1 MDYLG
6 ICKSFKKTLN
16 KANVNASK
24 MDINS
29 SWGYLLT
36 NSLLR
41 FKINLTVNIVTLFT
55 NRGVLTMSEKPME
68 IAITTALKKK
78 KYLLESKSKYL
89 LRAALAGVYIG
100 FGIIVS
106 YRLGEYFSD
115 AHSAATPIASSI
127 FFGLALVLILY
138 GGGELFTSNTMM
150 LTISSLKKE
159 TTWKDTIENW
169 IACYSG
175 NLLGALFF
183 GILIMLSGLFIS
195 PEKSQYMMETVSM
208 KMNTPAY
215 QLFFRAILC
224 NWLVCLAVWV
234 PFSIK
239 GDGAKIGVT
248 MLLVFAFVVSGFEHS
263 VANMVLF
270 SVALFVPHPETIS
283 LAGSVYNLVPVTLGN
298 IIGGGFF
305 VGTLYVYLNAKGV
318 ANEENQ
324 TAAQS
329 VYGQNA

>member
-1 MDYLG
+1 
-6 ICKSFKKTLN
+6 
-16 KANVNASK
+16 
-24 MDINS
+24 
-29 SWGYLLT
+29 
-36 NSLLR
+36 
-41 FKINLTVNIVTLFT
+41 
-55 NRGVLTMSEKPME
+55 MSEQPME
-68 IAITTALKKK
+68 LAINTALKKK
-78 KYLLESKSKYL
+78 EYLSQSKGKYL

-100 FGIIVS
+100 FGLMVS
-106 YRLGEYFSD
+106 YRLGEYFFD

-150 LTISSLKKE
+150 MTISSLKKA

-183 GILIMLSGLFIS
+183 AILVMLSGIFLA
-195 PEKSQYMMETVSM
+195 PEKTQYMMETVSM

-234 PFSIK
+234 PLSIK
-239 GDGAKIGVT
+239 GDGAKIGVI

-270 SVALFVPHPETIS
+270 SIALLVPHPETVSI
-283 LAGSVYNLVPVTLGN
+283 AGSLYNLVPVTLGN

-305 VGTLYVYLNAKGV
+305 VGTLYVYLNAKGAAKEGSEP
-318 ANEENQ
+318 ANQ
-324 TAAQS
+324 A
-329 VYGQNA
+329 VYAQNALKRL

>member
-1 MDYLG
+1 
-6 ICKSFKKTLN
+6 
-16 KANVNASK
+16 
-24 MDINS
+24 
-29 SWGYLLT
+29 
-36 NSLLR
+36 
-41 FKINLTVNIVTLFT
+41 
-55 NRGVLTMSEKPME
+55 MSEQPME
-68 IAITTALKKK
+68 LAINTALKKK
-78 KYLLESKSKYL
+78 EYLSESKGKYLM
-89 LRAALAGVYIG
+89 RAALAGVYIG
-100 FGIIVS
+100 FGIMVS
-106 YRLGEYFSD
+106 YRLGEYFFD

-150 LTISSLKKE
+150 MTISSLKKV

-175 NLLGALFF
+175 NLIGAFFF
-183 GILIMLSGLFIS
+183 GILVMLSGIFLS
-195 PEKSQYMMETVSM
+195 PEKTQYMMETVSM

-239 GDGAKIGVT
+239 GDAAKIGVI

-270 SVALFVPHPETIS
+270 SIALLVPHPETIS
-283 LAGSVYNLVPVTLGN
+283 IAGSLYNLVPVTLGN

-305 VGTLYVYLNAKGV
+305 VGTLYVYLNAKGT
-318 ANEENQ
+318 AKEESQ
-324 TAAQS
+324 TADRT
-329 VYGQNA
+329 VYRQNALKRM

>member
-1 MDYLG
+1 
-6 ICKSFKKTLN
+6 
-16 KANVNASK
+16 
-24 MDINS
+24 
-29 SWGYLLT
+29 
-36 NSLLR
+36 
-41 FKINLTVNIVTLFT
+41 
-55 NRGVLTMSEKPME
+55 MSEQPMKL
-68 IAITTALKKK
+68 AINTALKKK
-78 KYLLESKSKYL
+78 EYLSESKGKYLM
-89 LRAALAGVYIG
+89 RAALAGVYIG
-100 FGIIVS
+100 FGIMVS
-106 YRLGEYFSD
+106 YRLGEYFFD

-150 LTISSLKKE
+150 MTISSLKKV

-175 NLLGALFF
+175 NLIGAFFF
-183 GILIMLSGLFIS
+183 GILVMLSGIFLS
-195 PEKSQYMMETVSM
+195 PEKTQYMMETVSM

-239 GDGAKIGVT
+239 GDGAKIGVI

-270 SVALFVPHPETIS
+270 SIALLVPHPETIS
-283 LAGSVYNLVPVTLGN
+283 IAGSLYNLVPVTLGN

-305 VGTLYVYLNAKGV
+305 VGTLYVYLNAKGT
-318 ANEENQ
+318 AKEESH
-324 TAAQS
+324 TADRT
-329 VYGQNA
+329 VYRQNALKRM

>member
-1 MDYLG
+1 
-6 ICKSFKKTLN
+6 
-16 KANVNASK
+16 
-24 MDINS
+24 
-29 SWGYLLT
+29 
-36 NSLLR
+36 
-41 FKINLTVNIVTLFT
+41 
-55 NRGVLTMSEKPME
+55 MSEQSME
-68 IAITTALKKK
+68 LAINTALKKK
-78 KYLLESKSKYL
+78 EYLSQSKGKYL

-100 FGIIVS
+100 FGLMVS
-106 YRLGEYFSD
+106 YRLGEYFFD

-150 LTISSLKKE
+150 MTISSLKKA

-175 NLLGALFF
+175 NLLGAFFF
-183 GILIMLSGLFIS
+183 GILVMLSGIFLS
-195 PEKSQYMMETVSM
+195 PEKTQYMMETVSM

-239 GDGAKIGVT
+239 GDGAKIGVI

-270 SVALFVPHPETIS
+270 SIALLVPHPETIS
-283 LAGSVYNLVPVTLGN
+283 IAGSLYNLVPVTLGN

-305 VGTLYVYLNAKGV
+305 VGTLYVYLNAKGAAKEESEP
-318 ANEENQ
+318 ANR
-324 TAAQS
+324 A
-329 VYGQNA
+329 VYGQNALKRM

>member
-1 MDYLG
+1 
-6 ICKSFKKTLN
+6 
-16 KANVNASK
+16 
-24 MDINS
+24 
-29 SWGYLLT
+29 
-36 NSLLR
+36 
-41 FKINLTVNIVTLFT
+41 
-55 NRGVLTMSEKPME
+55 MSEQPME
-68 IAITTALKKK
+68 VAITTALKKK
-78 KYLLESKSKYL
+78 MYLRESKAKYL

-100 FGIIVS
+100 FGIMVS
-106 YRLGEYFSD
+106 YRLGEYFYDS
-115 AHSAATPIASSI
+115 HSAATPIASSI

-150 LTISSLKKE
+150 MTISSLKKA
-159 TTWKDTIENW
+159 TTWKDTVENW

-175 NLLGALFF
+175 NLLGAVFF
-183 GILIMLSGLFIS
+183 GILVMMSGIFIS

-234 PFSIK
+234 PFNVK
-239 GDGAKIGVT
+239 GDGAKIGVM

-270 SVALFVPHPETIS
+270 SIALFVPHPETVSI
-283 LAGSVYNLVPVTLGN
+283 AGSIFNLVPVTLGN

-318 ANEENQ
+318 VGEKNK
-324 TAAQS
+324 TTAQS
-329 VYGQNA
+329 VYGQNALKRM

>member
-1 MDYLG
+1 
-6 ICKSFKKTLN
+6 
-16 KANVNASK
+16 
-24 MDINS
+24 
-29 SWGYLLT
+29 
-36 NSLLR
+36 
-41 FKINLTVNIVTLFT
+41 
-55 NRGVLTMSEKPME
+55 MSEQSME
-68 IAITTALKKK
+68 LAINTALKKK
-78 KYLLESKSKYL
+78 EYLSESKGKYI

-100 FGIIVS
+100 FGIMVS
-106 YRLGEYFSD
+106 YRLGEYFFD

-127 FFGLALVLILY
+127 FFGLALILILY

-150 LTISSLKKE
+150 MTISSLKKA

-183 GILIMLSGLFIS
+183 AILVMLSGIFLA
-195 PEKSQYMMETVSM
+195 PEKTQYMMETVSM

-234 PFSIK
+234 PLSIK
-239 GDGAKIGVT
+239 GDGAKIGVI

-270 SVALFVPHPETIS
+270 SIALLVPHPETVSI
-283 LAGSVYNLVPVTLGN
+283 AGSLYNLVPVTLGN

-305 VGTLYVYLNAKGV
+305 VGTLYVYLNAKGAAKEGSEP
-318 ANEENQ
+318 ANQ
-324 TAAQS
+324 A
-329 VYGQNA
+329 VYAQNALKRL

>member
-1 MDYLG
+1 
-6 ICKSFKKTLN
+6 
-16 KANVNASK
+16 
-24 MDINS
+24 
-29 SWGYLLT
+29 
-36 NSLLR
+36 
-41 FKINLTVNIVTLFT
+41 
-55 NRGVLTMSEKPME
+55 MSEQPME
-68 IAITTALKKK
+68 VAISTALKKK
-78 KYLLESKSKYL
+78 KYLRESKAKYL

-100 FGIIVS
+100 FGIMVS
-106 YRLGEYFSD
+106 YRLGEYFYD
-115 AHSAATPIASSI
+115 THSAATPIVSSI

-150 LTISSLKKE
+150 MTISSLKKA

-175 NLLGALFF
+175 NLLGAVFF
-183 GILIMLSGLFIS
+183 GILIMMSGIFIS

-234 PFSIK
+234 PFNVK
-239 GDGAKIGVT
+239 GDGAKIGVM

-270 SVALFVPHPETIS
+270 SIALFVPHPETVSI
-283 LAGSVYNLVPVTLGN
+283 AGSIFNLVPVTLGN

-318 ANEENQ
+318 VGEKNK
-324 TAAQS
+324 TTAQS
-329 VYGQNA
+329 VYGQNALKRM